1 MNRVFCANMMRLKK
15 NKLFWLGIV
24 LIAGYGIFNCC
35 SVYRMMQKYG
45 DAEGGAY
52 PLDNCLLTFMP
63 VIGIV
68 LSVVI
73 SMYLGTDYSDGTI
86 RNKIMAGKSRN
97 SIYTAN
103 FLTCSVIGVAT
114 YCFGLLS
121 VALVGTPLLGGI
133 QEAPLTVAI
142 LLADGV
148 LMVLANAAIF
158 NMIAMLASN
167 KAHGAVISIL
177 AAFGLLFLSIYI
189 FNVLSQPEM
198 VEELVMSVE
207 EQMPAE
213 QIPEHLQKVKNPRY
227 VGGLKR
233 KFYEFLTDLLPSGQG
248 IQLASFVAAH
258 SCRMAGC
265 SVAVAAVFHVAGSM
279 IFRKKN
285 IK

>member
-15 NKLFWLGIV
+15 NKLFWLGMV
-24 LIAGYGIFNCC
+24 LTAGYGILNCC
-35 SVYRMMQKYG
+35 TVYRMMQKYG
-45 DAEGGAY
+45 EAEGGAY

-103 FLTCSVIGVAT
+103 FLTCSVIGMVI

-133 QEAPLTVAI
+133 QEEPLTVAK
-142 LLADGV
+142 LLADGI
-148 LMVLANAAIF
+148 LMVIANAAIF

-177 AAFGLLFLSIYI
+177 ATFGLLFLAIYI
-189 FNVLSQPEM
+189 FNALSQPEM
-198 VEELVMSVE
+198 IEEVVIT
-207 EQMPAE
+207 AKE
-213 QIPEHLQKVKNPRY
+213 QIPEQLEKVKNPHY
-227 VGGLKR
+227 VSGLKR
-233 KFYEFLTDLLPSGQG
+233 KLYEFLTDLLPSGQG
-248 IQLASFVAAH
+248 IQLASFAAAH

>member
-15 NKLFWLGIV
+15 NKLFWLGMV
-24 LIAGYGIFNCC
+24 LTAGYGILNCC
-35 SVYRMMQKYG
+35 TVYRMMQKYG
-45 DAEGGAY
+45 EAEGGAY

-103 FLTCSVIGVAT
+103 FLTCSVIGMVI

-133 QEAPLTVAI
+133 QEEPLTVAK
-142 LLADGV
+142 LLVDGI
-148 LMVLANAAIF
+148 LMVIANAAIF

-177 AAFGLLFLSIYI
+177 AAFGLLFLAIYI
-189 FNVLSQPEM
+189 FNALSQPEM
-198 VEELVMSVE
+198 IEEVVIT
-207 EQMPAE
+207 AKE
-213 QIPEHLQKVKNPRY
+213 QIPEQLEKVKNPHY
-227 VGGLKR
+227 VSGLKR
-233 KFYEFLTDLLPSGQG
+233 KLYEFLTDLLPSGQG
-248 IQLASFVAAH
+248 IQLASFAAAH

>member
-15 NKLFWLGIV
+15 NKLFWLGMV
-24 LIAGYGIFNCC
+24 LTAGYGILNCC
-35 SVYRMMQKYG
+35 TVYRMMQKYG
-45 DAEGGAY
+45 EAEGGAY

-103 FLTCSVIGVAT
+103 FLTCSVIGMVI

-133 QEAPLTVAI
+133 QEEPLTVAK
-142 LLADGV
+142 LLADGI
-148 LMVLANAAIF
+148 LMVIANAAIF

-177 AAFGLLFLSIYI
+177 AAFGLLFLAIYI
-189 FNVLSQPEM
+189 FNALSQPEM
-198 VEELVMSVE
+198 IEEVVIT
-207 EQMPAE
+207 AKE
-213 QIPEHLQKVKNPRY
+213 QIPEQLEKVKNPHY
-227 VGGLKR
+227 VSGLKR
-233 KFYEFLTDLLPSGQG
+233 KLYEFLTDLLPSGQG
-248 IQLASFVAAH
+248 IQLASFAAAH

-265 SVAVAAVFHVAGSM
+265 SVAVAAVIHEAGSM

>member
-15 NKLFWLGIV
+15 NKLFWLGMV
-24 LIAGYGIFNCC
+24 LTAGYGILNCC
-35 SVYRMMQKYG
+35 TVYRMMQKYG
-45 DAEGGAY
+45 EAEGGAY

-103 FLTCSVIGVAT
+103 FLTCSVIGMVI

-133 QEAPLTVAI
+133 QEEPLTVAK
-142 LLADGV
+142 LLADGI
-148 LMVLANAAIF
+148 LMVIANAAIF

-177 AAFGLLFLSIYI
+177 AAFGLLFLAIYI
-189 FNVLSQPEM
+189 FNALSQPEM
-198 VEELVMSVE
+198 IEEVVIT
-207 EQMPAE
+207 AKE
-213 QIPEHLQKVKNPRY
+213 QIPEQLEKVKNPHY
-227 VGGLKR
+227 VSGLKR
-233 KFYEFLTDLLPSGQG
+233 KLYEFLTDLLPSGQG
-248 IQLASFVAAH
+248 IQLASFAAAH